1 MSIILSKNLKQKQSV
16 KLTPSLKKS
25 IDLLQLSRFELI
37 KKIDKEIIENP
48 FLEKNDANNDYKDFN
63 HSDFSFD
70 IESKVNLREF
80 LITQLDDF
88 HLNEKEIKIA
98 KLIIGCID
106 ESGELSEST
115 EQIEEISNYIY
126 SEKEIENILLN
137 IIHKLSPS
145 GIGYRNYKECIKIQ
159 IDNKKNISKAK
170 RSLIEDILLN
180 DRLDNLSEIKQI
192 AHKNGYTDK
201 EFKSALGE
209 IKNCDLSPGL
219 NFEKTDFIEA
229 DLKVS
234 FVEKNFKVVFND
246 NNFPLIKLD
255 DDLINDVKKEL
266 KKKKNEEIL
275 QKIND
280 AKWLLTS
287 VKKRNDTVKNVGEY
301 ICTKQI
307 AFFEDNPLKLNTLS
321 NKEIA
326 DEIGVHPSTVSRILR
341 NKYIDTP
348 KGVIPLKSLL
358 LSSVSKT
365 RDISATQL
373 MKLIKDIVNSENKP
387 KSDKKIA
394 IELNKR
400 GFSLARRTISKYRK
414 KNNIPSSRYR

>member
-48 FLEKNDANNDYKDFN
+48 FLEKNDANNDYEDFN

-70 IESKVNLREF
+70 IESKVNLRES
-80 LITQLDDF
+80 LIAQLDDF

-115 EQIEEISNYIY
+115 EQIEEISNFIY

-145 GIGYRNYKECIKIQ
+145 GIGYRNHKECIKIQ
-159 IDNKKNISKAK
+159 IDNKKNISKTK
-170 RSLIEDILLN
+170 RALIEDILLN
-180 DRLDNLSEIKQI
+180 DKLDNLTEIRKI
-192 AHKNGYTDK
+192 AYKNGYTDK
-201 EFKSALGE
+201 EFKSALNE

-234 FVEKNFKVVFND
+234 FVDKNFKVVFND

-255 DDLINDVKKEL
+255 NDLISDVKKEL

-307 AFFEDNPLKLNTLS
+307 AFFEDNPLK
-321 NKEIA
+321 A
-326 DEIGVHPSTVSRILR
+326 
-341 NKYIDTP
+341 KY
-348 KGVIPLKSLL
+348 S
-358 LSSVSKT
+358 
-365 RDISATQL
+365 
-373 MKLIKDIVNSENKP
+373 
-387 KSDKKIA
+387 
-394 IELNKR
+394 
-400 GFSLARRTISKYRK
+400 
-414 KNNIPSSRYR
+414 

>member
-70 IESKVNLREF
+70 IESKLNLREF

-145 GIGYRNYKECIKIQ
+145 GIGYRNHKECIKIQ

-180 DRLDNLSEIKQI
+180 DRLDNLSEIREV

-255 DDLINDVKKEL
+255 DDLIKDVKKEL

-348 KGVIPLKSLL
+348 KGVMPLKSLL

>member
-48 FLEKNDANNDYKDFN
+48 FLEKNDANNEYDDFN
-63 HSDFSFD
+63 HSDFNFD
-70 IESKVNLREF
+70 IESKVNLRES
-80 LITQLDDF
+80 LHAQLDDF

-115 EQIEEISNYIY
+115 EQIEEISNFIY

-137 IIHKLSPS
+137 IIHRLSPS
-145 GIGYRNYKECIKIQ
+145 GIGFRNHKECIKIQ
-159 IDNKKNISKAK
+159 IDNKINISKTK
-170 RSLIEDILLN
+170 RALIEDILLN
-180 DRLDNLSEIKQI
+180 NKLDNISEIREI
-192 AHKNGYTDK
+192 AYKNGYTDK
-201 EFKSALGE
+201 EFKSALNE

-234 FVEKNFKVVFND
+234 FVDKNFKVVFND

-255 DDLINDVKKEL
+255 NDLISDVKKEL
-266 KKKKNEEIL
+266 KKKKNDEIL

-287 VKKRNDTVKNVGEY
+287 VKKRNDTVKSVGEY

-348 KGVIPLKSLL
+348 KGVMPLKSLL

-400 GFSLARRTISKYRK
+400 GFNLARRTITKYRK